1 VQLTTAR
8 LCLNCDEVHDAQA
21 CPACVSET
29 FVYLTRWV
37 PRAQPEPSKIA
48 PPRAAVT
55 VAQPAANE
63 GSALNLIAVGL
74 YGCFK
79 RVQTRVEL
87 LALRK
92 AGELR

>member
-1 VQLTTAR
+1 M
-8 LCLNCDEVHDAQA
+8 
-21 CPACVSET
+21 
-29 FVYLTRWV
+29 
-37 PRAQPEPSKIA
+37 
-48 PPRAAVT
+48 
-55 VAQPAANE
+55 AQPAANE
-63 GSALNLIAVGL
+63 GSALGLIAVGL